1 MKNDF
6 VEWSKK
12 DETRDRK
19 GRGSK
24 QTNKQTNKPADRDDT
39 NKKAITPLT

>member
-1 MKNDF
+1 MTSLNGAKRMRR
-6 VEWSKK
+6 EI
-12 DETRDRK
+12 E
-19 GRGSK
+19 RGGEANK

>member
-24 QTNKQTNKPADRDDT
+24 QTNKPADRDAT